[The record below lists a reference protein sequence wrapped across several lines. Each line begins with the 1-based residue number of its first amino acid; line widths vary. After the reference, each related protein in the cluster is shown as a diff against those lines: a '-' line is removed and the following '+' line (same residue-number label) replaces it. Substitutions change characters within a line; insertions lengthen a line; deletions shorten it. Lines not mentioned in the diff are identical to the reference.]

1 VHCEYTDRY
10 GYVLTMKRLHEADAG
25 LAVALVVLW
34 SSGFV
39 GARLGTQTATATTLL
54 AWRFL
59 AAAAVLGLVVAVRRP
74 RMTRAV
80 LGRHTV
86 LGLLIQVVYLE
97 GVVTGIRLGVP
108 AGTAALIAATQ
119 PLLVAAAGPDRT
131 SVRQRCGLMLG
142 LVGVGLV
149 VAGDLGPGT
158 APAWAFL
165 LPAGG
170 TVALAA
176 GTLLE
181 RRWRL
186 PTTPVDG
193 LAVQTV
199 VAAGVVL
206 ALAAT
211 TGQMR
216 PPADPTFWW
225 AVAWT
230 VVLSSFGGYGSYLL
244 VLRRGG
250 AMRASTLLYLTPPVT
265 ALWVWA
271 MFGEA
276 PGLLALPGAIC
287 TAAGAALVLAPGRIS
302 GSPPRTRRDPCPSSP
317 GRPPTGA
324 RPGTR

>member
-1 VHCEYTDRY
+1 MHCEYTDRC
-10 GYVLTMKRLHEADAG
+10 GYLLSMDRRGTDAA

-39 GARLGTQTATATTLL
+39 GARLGTEAATATTLL

-59 AAAAVLGLVVAVRRP
+59 CAAAVLGVVAAVRRP
-74 RMTRAV
+74 RIPRGGIRRQA
-80 LGRHTV
+80 V
-86 LGLLIQVVYLE
+86 LGLLIQVAYLE
-97 GVVTGIRLGVP
+97 GVVTGIELGVP

-131 SVRQRCGLMLG
+131 SVRQRWGLGLG

-158 APAWAFL
+158 APWWAFL
-165 LPAGG
+165 LPAAG

-181 RRWRL
+181 RRWRTGSA
-186 PTTPVDG
+186 PIDG
-193 LAVQTV
+193 FVVQTG
-199 VAAGVVL
+199 AAAAAVL

-211 TGQMR
+211 TGQLR
-216 PPADPTFWW
+216 PPADPAFWW

-230 VVLSSFGGYGSYLL
+230 VVLSSFGGYGAYLL
-244 VLRRGG
+244 MLRRAG
-250 AMRASTLLYLTPPVT
+250 AMRTSTLLFLTPPVT

-271 MFGEA
+271 MFGQA
-276 PGLLALPGAIC
+276 PGPLALPGAIG
-287 TAAGAALVLAPGRIS
+287 AAVGAALVLAPPRLS
-302 GSPPRTRRDPCPSSP
+302 CSASRTRRGPCPRSP
-317 GRPPTGA
+317 GLPPTGA
-324 RPGTR
+324 RP